1 MSSKKFPINPARPD
15 RICWGCDLYCPVEN
29 MACGNGADRTQHPS
43 ELFGPDWMEF
53 GLNAGKGMAQAGEAQ
68 AGDTP
73 APAGAKPGSG
83 H

>member
-43 ELFGPDWMEF
+43 ELFGPDWMDF
-53 GLNAGKGMAQAGEAQ
+53 GLNARDSEGQT
-68 AGDTP
+68 GD
-73 APAGAKPGSG
+73 APAVAGATPVSG
-83 H
+83 R